1 MADTKKLY
9 DVRKVGGFVLTC
21 SKTHLRIEYPGSP
34 NKCIVAIQGLCID
47 LSNDAS
53 IKFYNGTF
61 SKIFALGCGAYEL
74 ADIIFEMIAV
84 RAT

>member
-1 MADTKKLY
+1 MSDAKY

-21 SKTHLRIEYPGSP
+21 SKTHLKFEYPGSP

-47 LSNDAS
+47 PSNDAS
-53 IKFYNGTF
+53 IKFYNGNF
-61 SKIFALGCGAYEL
+61 SKTFPMGCGAFEL
-74 ADIIFEMIAV
+74 ADIIFEMIAA